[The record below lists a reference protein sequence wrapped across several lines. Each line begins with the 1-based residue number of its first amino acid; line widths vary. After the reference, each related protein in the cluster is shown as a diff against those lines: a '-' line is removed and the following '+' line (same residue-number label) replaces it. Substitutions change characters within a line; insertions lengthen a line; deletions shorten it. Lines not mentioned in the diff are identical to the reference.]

1 MNDGELSILP
11 LLPEVIVDYKHVKQ
25 IFQEYYS
32 FLNNFWIWDLLNSA
46 EDQTTLDKS
55 CLIFVIGF
63 GIMSIVSLR
72 GIR

>member
-1 MNDGELSILP
+1 MMEIYLFYHLA
-11 LLPEVIVDYKHVKQ
+11 EVIVDNKHVKQ

-32 FLNNFWIWDLLNSA
+32 FLNNFWIWDLSNSA
-46 EDQTTLDKS
+46 EDKTTLDKS

-63 GIMSIVSLR
+63 GIVSIVSLR

>member
-1 MNDGELSILP
+1 MMEIYLFYHLA
-11 LLPEVIVDYKHVKQ
+11 EVIVDYKHVKQ

>member
-1 MNDGELSILP
+1 MMEIYLFYYLA
-11 LLPEVIVDYKHVKQ
+11 EVIVDYKHVKQ

-32 FLNNFWIWDLLNSA
+32 FLNNFWIWDLSNSA
-46 EDQTTLDKS
+46 EDKTTLDKS

-63 GIMSIVSLR
+63 GIVSIVSLR

>member
-1 MNDGELSILP
+1 MMENYLFYHLA
-11 LLPEVIVDYKHVKQ
+11 EVIVDYKHVKQ

-32 FLNNFWIWDLLNSA
+32 FINNFWIWDLSNSA

-63 GIMSIVSLR
+63 GIVSIVSLR